1 MNEIGRA
8 IYMLIAMAVLA
19 AVTDAA
25 DGEEDARGMRLVT
38 GLCAVGCIM
47 GAMEMLLGW
56 AG

>member
-1 MNEIGRA
+1 MKEIGRA

-25 DGEEDARGMRLVT
+25 DGEGDARGMRLVT